1 MALWCGGRCAARAG
15 EPWKPWLSVD
25 SWVWALPAMLSRY
38 ESQQP
43 GVGISLPGC
52 VKIFRC
58 LKCKPTNF
66 VFL

>member
-43 GVGISLPGC
+43 GGGNQFASVCENL
-52 VKIFRC
+52 
-58 LKCKPTNF
+58 
-66 VFL
+66 